1 MAISNKEHFHP
12 LRDYPK
18 AALIFYSINQLGYYF
33 YSDTLEKVFELSE
46 KKYSDQIKE
55 DLKHIAESITY
66 LQSGF
71 NDSLLSDYKITAEE
85 LAL

>member
-1 MAISNKEHFHP
+1 M
-12 LRDYPK
+12 
-18 AALIFYSINQLGYYF
+18 
-33 YSDTLEKVFELSE
+33 FELSE